1 MEKKKISGKVIGVA
15 AVAAVAV
22 CAIVV
27 FLVLHFTK
35 KDNTYRS
42 IQIYE
47 LNGTTTIEREGIGE
61 IDAVKNLYLE
71 SGDRV
76 IVGADS
82 TVRLKLDDDKYILVE
97 ENSIL
102 TIVAE
107 GTATDSKTSIQLEQG
122 AITNE
127 IQNKLN
133 DNSTY
138 NITTPNSVMAV
149 RGTIFRVEV
158 YFDENGEVYTKVS
171 TYEGTVASSLI
182 LPDGTRQEEIL
193 LVVGGKETIIHMNEE
208 ITEYLMELEDIDYS
222 QTPLEVLEFLKEIV
236 ENGTELPGI
245 TLDHL
250 EQLIQELSQEEP
262 ETETETESESE
273 TETET
278 KAETEPE
285 SEQQKNY
292 TVTFSY
298 NGTVFGQQTVKEGGK
313 ATVPTLAPAETG
325 AWDFDFSQEI
335 TGDVTIE
342 WK

>member
-22 CAIVV
+22 CAIVI

-35 KDNTYRS
+35 KDDTYRS

-61 IDAVKNLYLE
+61 IDAVENLYLE

-82 TVRLKLDDDKYILVE
+82 TARLKLDEDKYILVE

-102 TIVAE
+102 TVVAE
-107 GTATDSKTSIQLEQG
+107 GTATDSKTSIHLEQG

-158 YFDENGEVYTKVS
+158 YFDESGEVYTKVS
-171 TYEGTVASSLI
+171 TFEGSVASSLI
-182 LPDGTRQEEIL
+182 LPDGTKQVEIL
-193 LVVGGKETIIHMNEE
+193 LVEGGKETIIHM
-208 ITEYLMELEDIDYS
+208 
-222 QTPLEVLEFLKEIV
+222 
-236 ENGTELPGI
+236 
-245 TLDHL
+245 
-250 EQLIQELSQEEP
+250 
-262 ETETETESESE
+262 
-273 TETET
+273 
-278 KAETEPE
+278 
-285 SEQQKNY
+285 
-292 TVTFSY
+292 TF
-298 NGTVFGQQTVKEGGK
+298 
-313 ATVPTLAPAETG
+313 
-325 AWDFDFSQEI
+325 I
-335 TGDVTIE
+335 IIM
-342 WK
+342 